1 MTGPSSGAVGSVHI
15 WKAAFFSTCHAS
27 AQDVLD
33 GRERPFTPPAYGLL
47 VGRARRFTSL
57 VTQMHVE
64 VCGALQPEA
73 QRALAVFATC
83 HGEIQTCERLIADF
97 RDTSMVSSARFA
109 LSVHNTPSGV
119 YSVATGSTAPTT
131 TITGANAIAAGW
143 LEAALIALE
152 AERPVLLSIADE
164 PVPPVFRGPTEPVG
178 FAAAFLLAAAPGA
191 AGPGCTAELA
201 IAACGDAPEEDL
213 AIDPTG
219 GSAPRPAGGAVGV
232 PTRLLAALDPLHVLA
247 RTAGACARRAPATIA
262 LGAIQPGAMLEL
274 RIGPPG
280 PPAHRAPEEARA

>member
-1 MTGPSSGAVGSVHI
+1 MTPGTTVGPIQI
-15 WKAAFFSTCHAS
+15 WKTAFFSTCHAS
-27 AQDVLD
+27 AHDVLA
-33 GRERPFTPPAYGLL
+33 GRERPFTAPTYGLL

-131 TITGANAIAAGW
+131 TITGTNAIAAGW
-143 LEAALIALE
+143 LEASLIALE

-164 PVPPVFRGPTEPVG
+164 PVPPAFHGPIEPVG
-178 FAAAFLLAAAPGA
+178 FAAAFLLGAAPDA

-201 IAACGDAPEEDL
+201 FVQREGPPPPEDAPG
-213 AIDPTG
+213 ID
-219 GSAPRPAGGAVGV
+219 
-232 PTRLLAALDPLHVLA
+232 ALRALA
-247 RTAGACARRAPATIA
+247 RAADACERRATATIA
-262 LGAIQPGAMLEL
+262 LGPIQPGALLEL
-274 RIGPPG
+274 RLA
-280 PPAHRAPEEARA
+280 PAEARA

>member
-1 MTGPSSGAVGSVHI
+1 MTAVPSRSVVGSVQI

-27 AQDVLD
+27 AQDALAR
-33 GRERPFTPPAYGLL
+33 RERPFTAPAYGLL

-73 QRALAVFATC
+73 QRAPAVFATC

-131 TITGANAIAAGW
+131 TVTGANAIAAGW
-143 LEAALIALE
+143 LEASLIALE

-164 PVPPVFRGPTEPVG
+164 PVPPVFHGPTEPVG
-178 FAAAFLLAAAPGA
+178 FAAAFLVGAAPGPA
-191 AGPGCTAELA
+191 SPGPACTAELA
-201 IAACGDAPEEDL
+201 IAACEEDPEED
-213 AIDPTG
+213 AT
-219 GSAPRPAGGAVGV
+219 
-232 PTRLLAALDPLHVLA
+232 LDPLRGMA
-247 RTAGACARRAPATIA
+247 RAADAWARGAPATIA
-262 LGAIQPGAMLEL
+262 LGPIQPGAMLEL
-274 RIGPPG
+274 RLEPG
-280 PPAHRAPEEARA
+280 EARA